1 MAPASAAQVCS
12 IPASC
17 ICLSSLVDWLLEAD
31 LFLSLLSPSP
41 PPGSCFNLSV
51 AEMQSTQRAY
61 FYRRFP
67 ILHLES
73 GDGLPAVA
81 SLCGLPRTVHVSV
94 SFSLPH
100 GPSCLPVPVPCA
112 ALGSCPPQCAWHGPQ
127 WNARFLRDCVG
138 MFHMEGK
145 PLKPGV
151 LLRAPPGDCV
161 FCLDSCASCMRF
173 RCLCYCVSVAEGQL
187 CDPSALTQ
195 RALAL

>member
-1 MAPASAAQVCS
+1 
-12 IPASC
+12 
-17 ICLSSLVDWLLEAD
+17 
-31 LFLSLLSPSP
+31 
-41 PPGSCFNLSV
+41 
-51 AEMQSTQRAY
+51 MQSTQRAY

-127 WNARFLRDCVG
+127 WHARFLRDCVG

-187 CDPSALTQ
+187 CDPSESTGCVGQQQDTYRGPVTIGPHSSSSLGPKCFLQPLTP
-195 RALAL
+195 RHWWPVK